1 MSTADYSFSP
11 VRDLRVCV
19 LFLSRM
25 PVGRISGLERADLA
39 RAAWAFPL
47 VGLIVGAISGGA
59 LYLLAGTGA
68 SPIACALAALAVQA
82 IVTGALHEDGLADVA
97 DGMGGRDREH
107 TLEIMR
113 DSRIGA
119 YGVLAL
125 IFSVAIRAAM
135 IAGIPG
141 PGFAC
146 LTMIAAAMLSRG
158 LLPAVMHALPPARRD
173 GLSRGAGQPSLKI
186 AAAAAAIG
194 ALALFTLL
202 PLSVALAAVALVL
215 ALGAA
220 VLLWA
225 QRKLGGQTGD
235 VLGAV
240 QQMIEIA
247 VLSAAAAGSSVFYA

>member
-1 MSTADYSFSP
+1 MSTADNSFSP

-19 LFLSRM
+19 LFLSRI
-25 PVGRISGLERADLA
+25 PVGRISGLESTDLA

-59 LYLLAGTGA
+59 LYGIAGTGA
-68 SPIACALAALAVQA
+68 SPIACALAALALQA

-146 LTMIAAAMLSRG
+146 LSMIAAAMLSRG

-173 GLSRGAGQPSLKI
+173 GLSHGAGQPSLKI

-202 PLSVALAAVALVL
+202 PLSVALAAVALGIV
-215 ALGAA
+215 LGAA

-235 VLGAV
+235 VIGAV